1 MGKGI
6 DLKSRKTFP
15 FMESLALR
23 LTGSQYAAQLEEGDS
38 TIWYL
43 GGGYWRAVIREENN
57 VKRAYL
63 IDPDHT
69 AEEIDIIEQAMTI
82 LLCGAYKKR

>member
-43 GGGYWRAVIREENN
+43 GGGYWRAVIR
-57 VKRAYL
+57 
-63 IDPDHT
+63 
-69 AEEIDIIEQAMTI
+69 
-82 LLCGAYKKR
+82 